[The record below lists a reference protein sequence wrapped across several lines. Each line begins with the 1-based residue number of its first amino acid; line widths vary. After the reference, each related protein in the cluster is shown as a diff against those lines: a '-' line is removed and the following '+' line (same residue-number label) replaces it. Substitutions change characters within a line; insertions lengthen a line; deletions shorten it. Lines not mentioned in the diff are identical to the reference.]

1 MLWDRQFLKVSAKK
15 VNVGYRQLITYI
27 TALKMCISTE
37 LLGLSKLMLPP
48 STSKESHRTETHTK
62 MTRKQK

>member
-1 MLWDRQFLKVSAKK
+1 
-15 VNVGYRQLITYI
+15 
-27 TALKMCISTE
+27 MCISTE

-48 STSKESHRTETHTK
+48 STSKESHRTETPTK